1 MPTIDLSKAV
11 NQLLEEYGN
20 DIDGA
25 IKQAMK
31 KVGKDAVSVVKE
43 KSPVGAG
50 KKSGQYRKGWRAED
64 VKIAYGMS
72 QVIIHNK
79 TDWSLTHLLNNG
91 FYSVRAGRR
100 IDGDGHL
107 DQAESIINEMLI
119 KEVEESLK

>member
-1 MPTIDLSKAV
+1 M
-11 NQLLEEYGN
+11 
-20 DIDGA
+20 
-25 IKQAMK
+25 
-31 KVGKDAVSVVKE
+31 
-43 KSPVGAG
+43 
-50 KKSGQYRKGWRAED
+50 
-64 VKIAYGMS
+64 KIAYGMN

-100 IDGDGHL
+100 INGDGHL